1 MQQAPPT
8 TRPAS
13 PLTIP
18 HAFRRATGAHAIIA
32 SILTAD
38 LLGVLLW
45 VLLGA
50 FSGPPIG
57 WLLRAFVHLLHAS
70 LGFDLALIL
79 VLGCVASHYFLRSW
93 VIPGTLMVV
102 IVVITCILWL
112 LRPGVMA
119 IPSPIPAFV
128 PREAPSWRFLFLPQG
143 AILALVLSVVAHAVV
158 LQRAQAEKLAR
169 PLTLSRAHPGDP
181 MWRLVERAYALFGE
195 NLTRFQPSLLSILKT
210 PDTFCYYLKHLA
222 SDATDL
228 RDPEQE
234 MYWQDGT
241 LILSQEYIGPND
253 EQANILLP
261 ILARLLAYNTWANH
275 LIRLLFR
282 LAHTARQQRLTA
294 WLLAVP
300 LYVEARGKE
309 LWDRQARE
317 RVLDGD
323 WYAYACGQ
331 GPRLQRLLHTLLDAR
346 KANHLPDHSIPT
358 LTERINHLSG
368 LLYQEEQQMQ
378 HLRAT
383 VSSSL
388 TPPTS

>member
-8 TRPAS
+8 PRPAS

-32 SILTAD
+32 SILVAD
-38 LLGVLLW
+38 LLGVLIW

-50 FSGPPIG
+50 FSGPPIW

-70 LGFDLALIL
+70 LGFDLVLIL
-79 VLGCVASHYFLRSW
+79 VLGCVASQYFLRSW
-93 VIPGTLMVV
+93 VIPGTLMVF
-102 IVVITCILWL
+102 IVVITCVLWL

-128 PREAPSWRFLFLPQG
+128 PRETPSWRFLFLPQG
-143 AILALVLSVVAHAVV
+143 AILALVLSVVAHV
-158 LQRAQAEKLAR
+158 LSCNVLRRKSWHVPSRCLAPIQATRCGVWSNGRMRSLAR
-169 PLTLSRAHPGDP
+169 TSAASSRRSSASSKHPIRSATTSNTSLPTRLSY
-181 MWRLVERAYALFGE
+181 W
-195 NLTRFQPSLLSILKT
+195 
-210 PDTFCYYLKHLA
+210 
-222 SDATDL
+222 
-228 RDPEQE
+228 DPEHE

-241 LILSQEYIGPND
+241 LVLNQEYIGPND
-253 EQANILLP
+253 EQANVLLP
-261 ILARLLAYNTWANH
+261 VLACLLAHNTWATH
-275 LIRLLFR
+275 FIGFLFR

-294 WLLAVP
+294 RLLAVP

-309 LWDRQARE
+309 LWDRQAYE
-317 RVLDGD
+317 RVIDGD
-323 WYAYACGQ
+323 WYSYACGQ

-346 KANHLPDHSIPT
+346 TANHLPDNSIPT
-358 LTERINHLSG
+358 LNERIHHLSG
-368 LLYQEEQQMQ
+368 LIYQEEQQMQ
-378 HLRAT
+378 RLRAT

>member
-13 PLTIP
+13 PLTVP

-32 SILTAD
+32 SILVAD

-45 VLLGA
+45 VLISALG
-50 FSGPPIG
+50 GPPIW

-79 VLGCVASHYFLRSW
+79 VLGCVASQYFLRSW
-93 VIPGTLMVV
+93 VIPGTLMVF
-102 IVVITCILWL
+102 IVVITCVLWL

-128 PREAPSWRFLFLPQG
+128 PRETPSWRFLFLPQG
-143 AILALVLSVVAHAVV
+143 AILALVLSVVAHVRV

-195 NLTRFQPSLLSILKT
+195 NLSRFQPSLISILKT
-210 PDTFCYYLKHLA
+210 PDTVCYYLKHLPPN
-222 SDATDL
+222 ATDL
-228 RDPEQE
+228 WDPEHE

-241 LILSQEYIGPND
+241 LVLNQEYIGPND
-253 EQANILLP
+253 EQANVLLP
-261 ILARLLAYNTWANH
+261 VLACLLAHNTWATH
-275 LIRLLFR
+275 FIGFLFR

-294 WLLAVP
+294 RLLAVP

-309 LWDRQARE
+309 LWDRQAYE
-317 RVLDGD
+317 RVIDGD
-323 WYAYACGQ
+323 WYSYACGQ

-346 KANHLPDHSIPT
+346 TANHLPDNSIPT
-358 LTERINHLSG
+358 LNERIHHLSG
-368 LLYQEEQQMQ
+368 LIYQEEQQMQ
-378 HLRAT
+378 RLRAT